1 MAEEQNNNNAQE
13 QQLFIADVSCCA
25 YFKIIPTQYLN
36 VTGLFIGKVKIATYY
51 MDMLSSKYDLCKY
64 VVNSPLPT
72 INDHIG
78 RFETEEECKQACI
91 RVAKVFCNQL
101 QNCTTTKDINN

>member
-1 MAEEQNNNNAQE
+1 MKP
-13 QQLFIADVSCCA
+13 LIKIADISCYA
-25 YFKIIPTQYLN
+25 YFKRVPTQYLHII
-36 VTGLFIGKVKIATYY
+36 GLFIGKVKVATYY
-51 MDMLSSKYDLCKY
+51 IDGCSSKDDPCKY

-72 INDHIG
+72 IIDQIG

-101 QNCTTTKDINN
+101 QNCATTKNINN

>member
-1 MAEEQNNNNAQE
+1 MKEEQNNNNAQE

-25 YFKIIPTQYLN
+25 YFKIVPTQYLSI
-36 VTGLFIGKVKIATYY
+36 TGLFIGKVKIATYC
-51 MDMLSSKYDLCKY
+51 MDGCSSKDDPCKY

-72 INDHIG
+72 IKDQIG

-91 RVAKVFCNQL
+91 RVAKVFCKQL
-101 QNCTTTKDINN
+101 QHCS

>member
-1 MAEEQNNNNAQE
+1 MKEKQNNNNAQE

-25 YFKIIPTQYLN
+25 YFKRVPTQYLSI
-36 VTGLFIGKVKIATYY
+36 TGLFIGKVKVATYR
-51 MDMLSSKYDLCKY
+51 MDGCSSKDDPCKY

-72 INDHIG
+72 IKNQIG

-91 RVAKVFCNQL
+91 RVAKVFCEQL
-101 QNCTTTKDINN
+101 QHCS